1 VPTREPENR
10 AGPAVHKES
19 AAFLLAWVV
28 AAGCIF
34 IGLGSPALMDPDEGR
49 NTEVAREMK
58 DARSFLVPIYN
69 GMPYLDKPAFYFDA
83 VAASMAMFGE
93 NETAARLPSAFFG
106 ALTLVVVWLFCR
118 HVYGKRAASMA
129 VVIIGTTPLFIGF
142 SRIVIFDMALTF
154 FVCSAVLAGFVALEK
169 RDQPRAGRW
178 HALTVLAAALAT
190 LVKGPVG
197 FLLPLLGLVVYSR
210 VAGVKG
216 GRRFFSPLH
225 LLVFFVPVLVW
236 FAALAWQRPDF
247 PYYGLVKESLTRF
260 ASSAEF
266 RRGAPVYYYIPLI
279 AGVFFPWS
287 LLLPEMILR
296 SLQRRKGAARPD
308 LLLATFPVVV
318 VVFFSI
324 SSSKLPGYVLPGVVA
339 LGMLTARVFDLA
351 TANPAG
357 AAARLI
363 RRGSVLLTIVSGAV
377 GLVLAAHQLGLLSLQ
392 AAFHIRAKDLER
404 ADVWLQP
411 LLIAL
416 LVIAAG
422 ALAARASR
430 SIPAMLGAF
439 VLPSLL
445 VLAVGGRQVS
455 VYAEA
460 RSSRPLARAIQEQGA
475 ASGEVAGFRCF
486 APGLPFY
493 LRQTMTVITE
503 DGHEIPSN
511 YILFT
516 LKKPSKWPEQVVHLE
531 DAEVWIGSRTKP
543 VLMLSRGRSPDAR
556 AKELAAASGAV
567 FRELTPRWWGALIPA
582 QERN

>member
-1 VPTREPENR
+1 MRKPESR

-34 IGLGSPALMDPDEGR
+34 IGLGSPPLMDPDEGR

-58 DARSFLVPIYN
+58 AARSFLVPLYN
-69 GMPYLDKPAFYFDA
+69 GMPYLDKPALYFDA
-83 VAASMAMFGE
+83 VAASLAVFGE
-93 NETAARLPSAFFG
+93 NETAARLPSALFG
-106 ALTLVVVWLFCR
+106 ALTLVLVWLFCR
-118 HVYGKRAASMA
+118 RVYGTRTASMA
-129 VVIIGTTPLFIGF
+129 VVVVGTTPLFIGF

-154 FVCSAVLAGFVALEK
+154 FVCAALLAGFVALEK
-169 RDQPRAGRW
+169 REEPGAGRW
-178 HALTVLAAALAT
+178 HVLTVLAAALAT

-225 LLVFFVPVLVW
+225 LLVFFLPVLAW
-236 FAALAWQRPDF
+236 FVALSLQRPDL
-247 PYYGLVKESLTRF
+247 PYYGLVKESLARF
-260 ASSAEF
+260 TSSAEF
-266 RRGAPVYYYIPLI
+266 HRGAPIYYYIPLI
-279 AGVFFPWS
+279 AAVFFPWS
-287 LLLPEMILR
+287 LLLPEMVVR
-296 SLQRRKGAARPD
+296 GWQRRKDAARAD

-324 SSSKLPGYVLPGVVA
+324 SRSKLPGYVLPGVVA

-351 TANPAG
+351 AANPIG

-363 RRGSVLLTIVSGAV
+363 RRAAVLLTIVSAGA
-377 GLVLAAHQLGLLSLQ
+377 GLVLAAHRFGLLSLLT
-392 AAFHIRAKDLER
+392 AFHIPPTDLVR

-422 ALAARASR
+422 ALAARVSP
-430 SIPAMLGAF
+430 SIAAMLGAF

-445 VLAVGGRQVS
+445 VLAVGGREVS

-460 RSSRPLARAIQEQGA
+460 RSSRPLARAIQQQGA
-475 ASGEVAGFRCF
+475 ASGEVAGYRCF

-493 LRQTMTVITE
+493 LGRTMTVITE

-511 YILFT
+511 YIAFT
-516 LKKPSKWPEQVVHLE
+516 LKKPSKWPEQVVHL
-531 DAEVWIGSRTKP
+531 DDVQGWIGSRKQP
-543 VLMLSRGRSPDAR
+543 VLMLTRGTSPDAR
-556 AKELAAASGAV
+556 ANELAAARGAA
-567 FRELTPRWWGALIPA
+567 FRQLTPRWWGALIPA
-582 QERN
+582 QGRD